1 MIPQHKERSMTLAA
15 VPQEHELLPQQIDNV
30 PAVRE
35 AAGALGSRY
44 DRIRRVLC
52 SNSALPEARRRAKDE
67 LVALSREALSL
78 WALI

>member
-1 MIPQHKERSMTLAA
+1 MAPNRRNTVTLKA
-15 VPQEHELLPQQIDNV
+15 VPEEHELLPQQIDNV

-52 SNSALPEARRRAKDE
+52 SNSALPEARLRAKDE
-67 LVALSREALSL
+67 LVALSREALVLWSL
-78 WALI
+78 V